1 MSDDRVGR
9 IAAHLHGEN
18 TRKATFQWLSG
29 PLEPEDMKQAYQ
41 AQSALHDLWRDRDG
55 WKLIGWKIAVTSKA
69 MQELCGIDQPCVGAM
84 FDQHVLQSPAKVRLG
99 DFVRLGLEFEL
110 ATRIGVDM
118 TDGPYDAAS
127 AKAAVAAVAPCFE
140 LIEDRGADYAGF
152 EAKSLIADNTW
163 NGGVVLGP
171 EIPGWQDVDWT
182 TAPVTLTYNDGT
194 ERAHTGE
201 AMGDPFNSL
210 AAVANNLLERGLHL
224 KAGEIVIT
232 GSTVKTRFAAAGD
245 TARYAID
252 GLGAVE
258 IEIVA

>member
-1 MSDDRVGR
+1 MSDDRASR
-9 IAAHLHGEN
+9 IAAHLHSEN
-18 TRKATFQWLSG
+18 AQKATFQWLTG
-29 PLEPEDMKQAYQ
+29 PLAPSDMQEAYR
-41 AQSALHDLWRDRDG
+41 AQSALHDLWRARDG
-55 WKLIGWKIAVTSKA
+55 RKLIGWKIAVTSKA
-69 MQELCGIDQPCVGAM
+69 MQELSGIDQPCVGAM
-84 FDQHVLQSPAKVRLG
+84 FDSHVLESPAKVRLS

-110 ATRIGVDM
+110 AARIGQDM
-118 TDGPYDAAS
+118 TDGPYDAVS

-171 EIPGWQDVDWT
+171 EIPGWEQVDWT
-182 TAPVTLTYNDGT
+182 AAPVTLNYNDSV

-224 KAGEIVIT
+224 RAGEIVIT
-232 GSTVKTRFAAAGD
+232 GSTVKTRFAAIGD
-245 TARYAID
+245 VARYAID